1 MAGRIQLTTRG
12 VQDVYFTDNPDY
24 SYFVQLFRKH
34 TNYTTHFVKL
44 DIDTET
50 EFGKTVSVTIPKDQ
64 GDLIKTVSLEVE
76 LDKIVGSDLTRI
88 GYVESIGHAMIEYVD
103 MYIGDEKIQHIPSDY
118 LQIYSEQNYTQSKQK
133 ALEKLVGKY
142 PDRTSDVPVSSGVI
156 LGHLGPA
163 TETKKLFIDIPFY
176 FYRKPELAIPL
187 CSMCFQEVRLEIKF
201 RDLKD
206 CLVKTDP
213 PVDTSL
219 QTTTLDFDLISS
231 EILTSNVVVASSDG
245 SNVATNDNNTIVIP
259 GKSTFNGVGVVS
271 PAMNII
277 VTPGNIYRYE
287 NNLWNQY
294 TGGTINPSNTIK
306 YSDNGNV
313 IVEVGNGMW
322 VWNGTGYVFTSNQDI
337 IALSRDGN
345 FYCVEGSGL
354 NLEVINVS
362 TGSRLGNV
370 FSKADPSDVSR
381 AELSHD
387 GTKLLVLLQTDIVS
401 IYQYTTD
408 WFRYGQNITLFDEL
422 GLITFAKDGNSF
434 FVYNPSEDYDHGATT
449 KSGVGRLYVYDT
461 TTTQWTEVHRYKGSN
476 GTYASMSDDKLKL
489 HIKRSDTE
497 TDVITLKELTRSVE
511 GYDDV
516 VIQSVENIVDAGS
529 NVYGAGYQSLVS
541 QVQDT
546 IAFNL
551 NTSYTQNTPQFL
563 PFELTDVVISNNG
576 LIHIDY
582 YDSASEIRVYN
593 RNSIIDGFQLVKI
606 QVFNNN
612 ISTNQDSLTISVGGQ
627 AVWSKTVLSKTGRYF
642 AIEDHTTNQVFV
654 YEIVNNLFKNIQR
667 EEGILNTSPPPVWSQ
682 VPQPNELA
690 TTVFGS
696 SLEGVQFSDDETAFT
711 MYGGNDIKTFLI
723 SNPLYPSRTITEP
736 TFVSADI
743 KIVAV
748 SEDLNRFIKHDSANN
763 ILKIFTVNSDGSI
776 VSSLPINLQ
785 SSPLA
790 FELSKDGLTAAVVTN
805 TFTYVYSYDGF
816 GWKQKSSLFIGFDTF
831 KKFRMSEDG
840 NTFFCVKS
848 QNPPNRTVIE
858 VYTYENNTWVRV
870 HEENDLTT
878 TDTRGI
884 GDISPNGE
892 HLVSLYETAET
903 SLQNPRQ
910 NIRVKNIV
918 TQQLP
923 IVVSVDK
930 DIAQVYPKQI
940 LSCKLSLEVVFLDKY
955 ERAIV
960 KDMKKD
966 YVITQL
972 QHNRFL
978 APKEIQTHKFRTNFL
993 NPVKE
998 LFFVIRRENN
1008 REYLNFV
1015 SPFDYDND
1023 KITSENKLI
1032 FYENLKSLEFKL
1044 NDTQVLD
1051 EDTGNFAFLKA
1062 IQPAIHHSKT
1072 PLIRRFYTYSF
1083 ACEPEQHFP
1092 TGQVNFS
1099 LVNNQLFT
1107 FNLTENTTSDRHVD
1121 IYALSYNILRLDKGM
1136 MRVMFNTT

>member
-12 VQDVYFTDNPDY
+12 VQDIYFTENPDY

-34 TNYTTHFVKL
+34 TNYTTQFVKL
-44 DIDTET
+44 DIDNDA

-64 GDLIKTVSLEVE
+64 GDMIKTISLEIE
-76 LDKIVGSDLTRI
+76 LDKIAGADVTRI
-88 GYVESIGHAMIEYVD
+88 GYVESIGHALIEYID

-133 ALEKLVGKY
+133 ALEKLIGKY

-187 CSMCFQEVRLEIKF
+187 CAMCFQEIRLEIKF

-206 CLVKTDP
+206 CLIKTDP
-213 PVDTSL
+213 PIDTSL

-231 EILTSNVVVASSDG
+231 DILTSNVLVASSDG
-245 SNVATNDNNTIVIP
+245 SNVATNVNSTVVIP
-259 GKSTFNGVGVVS
+259 GKTVFNGVGVVS

-277 VTPGNIYRYE
+277 VTSTNNIYRYE
-287 NNLWNQY
+287 NDQWVAY
-294 TGGTINPSNTIK
+294 TASIDPANTIK
-306 YSDNGNV
+306 YSDDGNV
-313 IVEVGNGMW
+313 IVEVGNGIW
-322 VWNGTGYVFTSNQDI
+322 VWNGTGYIFTSNVNI
-337 IALSRDGN
+337 VALSRDGN
-345 FYCVEGSGL
+345 FYCEEGSGL
-354 NLEVINVS
+354 NLEVLNVY
-362 TGSRLGNV
+362 TGSRLGSV
-370 FSKADPSDVSR
+370 FSKEVSLSVSR
-381 AELSHD
+381 AALSHD
-387 GTKLLVLLQTDIVS
+387 GTKLLVLLTNGIVYV
-401 IYQYTTD
+401 YQYTTD

-422 GLITFAKDGNSF
+422 GLTTFAKDGNSF
-434 FVYNPSEDYDHGATT
+434 FIYNPLEQHNHDNNSGFDT
-449 KSGVGRLYVYDT
+449 GVGRLYVYDT

-541 QVQDT
+541 QIQDT

-551 NTSYTQNTPQFL
+551 NTSYIQNAVQFL

-576 LIHIDY
+576 LVHIDY
-582 YDSASEIRVYN
+582 HTSGSQIRVYN
-593 RNSIIDGFQLVKI
+593 RNSIIDGFQQVKI
-606 QVFNNN
+606 NVINNN
-612 ISTNQDSLTISVGGQ
+612 LSTNQDSLTISLGGQ
-627 AVWSKTVLSKTGRYF
+627 AVWHKTVLSKTGRYF
-642 AIEDHTTNQVFV
+642 AIEDHINNQVFV
-654 YEIVNNLFKNIQR
+654 YEIVNNFFKNIQR
-667 EEGILNTSPPPVWSQ
+667 VEGIPNPNPPPVWSS
-682 VPQPNELA
+682 PPIPNELIGTSI
-690 TTVFGS
+690 TT
-696 SLEGVQFSDDETAFT
+696 LEGVQFSDDETSFIL
-711 MYGGNDIKTFLI
+711 YGGDEIKVFPI
-723 SNPLYPSRTITEP
+723 SNPNTLSPITITEN
-736 TFVSADI
+736 TFTTGS
-743 KIVAV
+743 IVAV
-748 SEDLNRFIKHDSANN
+748 SGDLNRFIKHDAVNN
-763 ILKIFTVNSDGSI
+763 ILRIYTVNSNGSLI
-776 VSSLPINLQ
+776 SSLPITFLQ
-785 SSPLA
+785 TILA
-790 FELSKDGLTAAVVTN
+790 FELSKDGLTAVIVTN
-805 TFTYVYSYDGF
+805 TFTYVYSYDGS

-848 QNPPNRTVIE
+848 QSPPDRTVIE
-858 VYTYENNTWVRV
+858 VYTYENNTWVRI
-870 HEENDLTT
+870 HEENDISTINTL
-878 TDTRGI
+878 GI
-884 GDISPNGE
+884 GDVSPNGE
-892 HLVSLYETAET
+892 HIISLYETSAT
-903 SLQNPRQ
+903 IQTNARR
-910 NIRVKNIV
+910 NIRAKNI
-918 TQQLP
+918 TSQQLP
-923 IVVSVDK
+923 VVVGVDK
-930 DIAQVYPKQI
+930 DISQVYPKQI
-940 LSCKLSLEVVFLDKY
+940 RSCKLSLEVIFLDKY

-960 KDMKKD
+960 KNMRKD

-978 APKEIQTHKFRTNFL
+978 APKAIQSHKFRTNFL

-1008 REYLNFV
+1008 QEYLDFV

-1023 KITSENKLI
+1023 TLTSENKLI
-1032 FYENLKSLEFKL
+1032 FYENLKSLELKL
-1044 NDTQVLD
+1044 NDTQILD
-1051 EDTGNFAFLKA
+1051 EDTGNFVFLKA

-1099 LVNNQLFT
+1099 LINNQLMT
-1107 FNLTENTTSDRHVD
+1107 FNLTQNTTSNRHVD

-1136 MRVMFNTT
+1136 MRIMFNTT